1 MHLVMAYTPEDQS
14 CVGVH
19 DALGTHVRDVKDA
32 QDRFR
37 SAFHWVYSKAHPA
50 VMAQGFLEPI
60 PAGFADPTEPEHPD
74 GTPFIDRKFLAEVA
88 KAPHIT
94 S

>member
-1 MHLVMAYTPEDQS
+1 MHTSSPYRNQS

-19 DALGTHVRDVKDA
+19 DALGTHIRDVNEA
-32 QDRFR
+32 QERFR

-50 VMAQGFLEPI
+50 VMAQGFLEPV
-60 PAGFADPTEPEHPD
+60 PPGLADPTVDYGYDDE
-74 GTPFIDRKFLAEVA
+74 TRFIDPEFLAEIA
-88 KAPHIT
+88 KAPYMT